1 MCVYVREVR
10 VCIRALMPC
19 MRTCAYVCICEGF
32 TCVYVKALRV
42 YMSNTSPC
50 IATILD
56 GMQAV
61 PPDHPVTP
69 VGRRALEY
77 YGYLLASFLDR
88 PTLLPRPFARCVYVF
103 VCTMCAC
110 TFLYL
115 FAHWHEVGYA
125 WCVSCDVCFT
135 RVFVC
140 FTHVLVC
147 AFVILCC
154 PCTRALVCGQ
164 GNRTFFQLLTDLLY
178 THLRLTN
185 VAKP

>member
-1 MCVYVREVR
+1 
-10 VCIRALMPC
+10 
-19 MRTCAYVCICEGF
+19 
-32 TCVYVKALRV
+32 
-42 YMSNTSPC
+42 MSITSPC

-61 PPDHPVTP
+61 PPDHLVTP

-140 FTHVLVC
+140 FMRVLVC
-147 AFVILCC
+147 AFVILCS
-154 PCTRALVCGQ
+154 VCM
-164 GNRTFFQLLTDLLY
+164 
-178 THLRLTN
+178 
-185 VAKP
+185 